1 MNFINKFNNSQ
12 YMKIIYRALNNMK
25 PSITIAN
32 IRILINMIKFDPL
45 IIGQEFLNGFDL
57 TLNVLPKLLIPK
69 NMN

>member
-1 MNFINKFNNSQ
+1 
-12 YMKIIYRALNNMK
+12 MKIIYRALNNMK